1 MKRLGKVK
9 TLLLTVII
17 LNMIFT
23 CLKLNFN
30 LDFVPRVK
38 AAVSD
43 TWYYEDPFLR
53 YRKEH
58 NISTEYYLT
67 ITSRKFVYGDT
78 DAETDQDPSLYITAN
93 GTIILTYSHIGVNRY
108 YSCKQIV

>member
-1 MKRLGKVK
+1 MKRSSKLK
-9 TLLLTVII
+9 TLLLTAII
-17 LNMIFT
+17 LSMVFS
-23 CLKLNFN
+23 LMKF
-30 LDFVPRVK
+30 DFVPRIE
-38 AAVSD
+38 ASVSNG
-43 TWYYEDPFLR
+43 WYYDDPFLR

-67 ITSRKFVYGDT
+67 ITDRNFVYGDT

-108 YSCKQIV
+108 YSM